1 MRNNRMRGILKTALF
16 IVLSLSLV
24 SIDDG
29 VVLAA
34 GFRPQITIINS
45 DASLPEPE
53 PDNTGNITWIAGQEY
68 EYDSGEELVV
78 EVDYDLRLFKAVYV
92 NNKELTLNTDYHLE
106 EGSTII
112 SFDYNYVKDLP
123 LGKHEVMV
131 AYNNGEEFYTSFNV
145 YENEKTSELVVPDTG
160 SSFLGFLSEKSI
172 KGVNVFIVPLI
183 GGCVVFALLKMKSLR
198 KNRSR
203 VLANWSKKGTQITGN
218 RIMKSRTMVLNF
230 MHDHIVR
237 LRHSRTKASF
247 RIPRFG
253 MRTVSMVIVFTTV
266 VGVIGVSTI
275 QQEANVEVNAIPEEL
290 VNSESLAITTSN
302 EEYNQEIDLSDGSVF
317 VYTSQNVVVNNAT
330 RNGYQLFVSTNSD
343 KYNDL
348 SLNGSIEGDGRIVA
362 SDGTTATP
370 QALDVDNWGYMVEDI
385 ESSDTPSANS
395 LWIGVPVLG
404 SENLIKSLNGST
416 ATGSTTKVY
425 YGFNVTN
432 NLSDG
437 NYWGTGNST
446 VIYRAV
452 ANPILE
458 YYINYNCNGGSG
470 IISSEIKEAG
480 KSAVLNDGASCSK
493 ANARL
498 VRWNTAADGSGT
510 NYELGTQYDK
520 DADLQLFAVWEA
532 MPELVTYT
540 LSYNTNGGAEIIE
553 SQSQENRDGHAVFNI
568 MDIVPTREGYDFLG
582 WNENSGATEADYN
595 AGDELI
601 TANTNTVLY
610 AVWKMTP
617 VTPEEPS
624 YTHVLKYNANGGS
637 GAPGTQTQIT
647 STISTRF
654 IISSV
659 KPTRNGYDFKGWALD
674 SAANVAQYQPG
685 ASIDVDG
692 LTLLYAVWE
701 LIPETQHTFSLQYDA
716 NGGSGAPATQTITTT
731 NRSATFIIDAVEPS
745 RSDYTFMGWSTSSS
759 ATLAG
764 YQAGNSINVTASST
778 MLYAVW
784 KKNESVKVTDITIAG
799 DKSEILLNSSTPMAT
814 LTATVAPSN
823 ATNKSVSWS
832 SSNNNVAKVSSNG
845 IVTATGPGRASIT
858 VQANDGSGKRATYNI
873 TVKKKVIV
881 IIGASQVVR
890 FKGASYANIK
900 EYSSSK
906 GNVYKTSDGSLNFVA
921 KSGTG
926 FEYQIS
932 GEGWTNTKSIIN
944 GYSGSKEFVE
954 FYVYFPMAG
963 NGAKEFTCGN
973 QTKND
978 YYISNSNAKINAF
991 AVGYRNSIKSLRDSG
1006 YQVNGIVVS
1015 LHPVRPLSTS
1025 GKYVVANSNTTNRC
1039 KKEYRSNY
1047 KYYQFNKAM
1056 NHDVSALNYANLQYL
1071 GLFHEIM
1078 DTSNDEKYTRKAGWT
1093 DYETVEDGIHWNN
1106 ATAKKYFN
1114 FMLGKNGSL

>member
-1 MRNNRMRGILKTALF
+1 MRNNKMSKAFKVALM
-16 IVLSLSLV
+16 IVLSLALV
-24 SIDDG
+24 SANDG
-29 VVLAA
+29 LVLAT
-34 GFRPQITIINS
+34 GFRPQITITNS
-45 DASLPEPE
+45 KAPLPEPE
-53 PDNTGNITWIAGQEY
+53 PGNTGDITWIAGQEY
-68 EYDSGEELVV
+68 EYDSGEELVM
-78 EVDYDLRLFKAVYV
+78 EIDYDLRLFKAVYV
-92 NNKELTLNTDYHLE
+92 NNKELVLNTDYYLE

-112 SFDYNYVKDLP
+112 SFDYNYVKGLP
-123 LGKHEVMV
+123 IGKYEVMV
-131 AYNNGEEFYTSFNV
+131 AYNNGKEYYTSFNV
-145 YENEKTSELVVPDTG
+145 FENEEASELVVPDTG
-160 SSFLGFLSEKSI
+160 SSFLGEMSVNGVGLSVVSL
-172 KGVNVFIVPLI
+172 IV
-183 GGCVVFALLKMKSLR
+183 GCIVFALFNMKNIR
-198 KNRSR
+198 KKRIR
-203 VLANWSKKGTQITGN
+203 ILTNWSKKGTLITGN
-218 RIMKSRTMVLNF
+218 RIMKSRTMVLDF
-230 MHDHIVR
+230 VHDHIAR
-237 LRHSRTKASF
+237 LRHPRTKASF

-253 MRTVSMVIVFTTV
+253 MRTVSMIIVLTTV
-266 VGVIGVSTI
+266 VGIIGVSTI
-275 QQEANVEVNAIPEEL
+275 QKEANVEVNAIPEEL
-290 VNSESLAITTSN
+290 TNSESLAITTSN

-317 VYTSQNVVVNNAT
+317 VYTSQDVVINDAT
-330 RNGYQLFVSTNSD
+330 RNGYQLFVSTSSD

-362 SDGTTATP
+362 SDGTTETP
-370 QALDVDNWGYMVEDI
+370 KALDMDNWGYIVEGT
-385 ESSDTPSANS
+385 EPSGVPSANS

-416 ATGSTTKVY
+416 ATDSTTKVY
-425 YGFNVTN
+425 YGFNITN
-432 NLSDG
+432 NLPDG
-437 NYWGTGNST
+437 KYWGTGNST
-446 VIYRAV
+446 VIYKAV

-470 IISSEIKEAG
+470 IIPGEIKEAG
-480 KSAVLNDGASCSK
+480 KSAMLNDGGSCFK

-498 VRWNTAADGSGT
+498 VGWNTAADGSGT
-510 NYELGTQYDK
+510 NYELGTQYDE

-532 MPELVTYT
+532 MPELATYT
-540 LSYNTNGGAEIIE
+540 LSYNTNGGAGIIE
-553 SQSQENRDGHAVFNI
+553 SQSQENRDGRAVFNI
-568 MDIVPTREGYDFLG
+568 TDVVPTREGYDFLG
-582 WNENSGATEADYN
+582 WNENNNATEADYN
-595 AGDELI
+595 TGDVLI
-601 TANTNTVLY
+601 ATNSNTVLY
-610 AVWKMTP
+610 AIWKMVP
-617 VTPEEPS
+617 VTPDEPS

-647 STISTRF
+647 STASTRF

-659 KPTRNGYDFKGWALD
+659 KPTRNGYYFKGWALD

-685 ASIDVDG
+685 TDIDVTD
-692 LTLLYAVWE
+692 LTQLYAVWE
-701 LIPETQHTFSLQYDA
+701 LIPETQYTFLLQYDA
-716 NGGSGAPATQTITTT
+716 NGGSGAPAIQTITTT
-731 NRSATFIIDAVEPS
+731 NRSATFVIDSAEPS
-745 RSDYTFMGWSTSSS
+745 RNDYTFMGWSTSSS

-764 YQAGNSINVTASST
+764 YQAGSSINVTASST
-778 MLYAVW
+778 VLYAVW

-814 LTATVAPSN
+814 LTATVTPSN

-845 IVTATGPGRASIT
+845 IVTATGPGQASIT

-873 TVKKKVIV
+873 TVKKKVVI

-890 FKGASYANIK
+890 FKGTSYANIK

-906 GNVYKTSDGSLNFVA
+906 GNTYKTSDGSLNFIA

-991 AVGYRNSIKSLRDSG
+991 AIGYRNSIKSLRDSG

-1071 GLFHEIM
+1071 GLFQEIM
-1078 DTSNDEKYTRKAGWT
+1078 DTSNDNKYTRKAGWT